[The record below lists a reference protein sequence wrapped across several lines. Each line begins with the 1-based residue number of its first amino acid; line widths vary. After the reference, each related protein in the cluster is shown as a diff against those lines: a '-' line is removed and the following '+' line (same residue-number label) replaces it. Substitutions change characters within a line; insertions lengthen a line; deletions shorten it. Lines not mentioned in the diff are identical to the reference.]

1 VREIALRRQHGTDEP
16 RRHRRKYAAHPSDG
30 AARPPDGTVV
40 GVSWQARIHVRDE
53 AAATLPPRNQTR
65 ASLVGD
71 TTSLTAKPFVRAQ
84 IGNAHLN
91 NSVLCLLVAIL
102 TGVLRLIAPSQSL
115 IWGPCT
121 LEAQGER
128 KGSGFRLRLRSFG
141 GAGVLVSPRGADR
154 ASGCIRGRTM
164 ERHEH
169 LPRGRA
175 AIAPPTLDEGARS

>member
-71 TTSLTAKPFVRAQ
+71 TTSLTAKPFVRAE

-115 IWGPCT
+115 IWARALSKPK
-121 LEAQGER
+121 A
-128 KGSGFRLRLRSFG
+128 KGRARVSGFASALSEGR
-141 GAGVLVSPRGADR
+141 GVLVSPRGADR
-154 ASGCIRGRTM
+154 ASSCIRGRTM